1 MKRKTMK
8 TLTKIMAAALIVAF
22 AGTAEAAAIA
32 WRNGAGSFTDGT
44 AALNGNAIILIAGA
58 LGGPAP
64 VLNWG
69 VGGLELGAGYSYL
82 GQTALS
88 GTGTVPTSTVTMDG
102 TWTTGT
108 INVLGGGQWGYA
120 STVAATGSGS
130 ANARL
135 TTTWR
140 SSTRDDQLGLH
151 LCDDEL
157 ANKYPTTDTGTLT
170 LAFPGTALTEWTA
183 VPERPRWRC
192 WRWRSRLSACAQGR
206 K

>member
-1 MKRKTMK
+1 MK

-44 AALNGNAIILIAGA
+44 ATLNGNAIILIAGA

-130 ANARL
+130 ANAVDYYMAVFNSA
-135 TTTWR
+135 TI
-140 SSTRDDQLGLH
+140 SSGSTYAMT
-151 LCDDEL
+151 EL

-183 VPERPRWRC
+183 VPEPTSMALLALGVAALGLR
-192 WRWRSRLSACAQGR
+192 R
-206 K
+206 KFRK